1 MNGGYNP
8 NIDPAA
14 TSANFSQS
22 ANAEGA
28 NTWVEN
34 QYGNTNQQYNRVFDI
49 GSNTLGN
56 SFTVLPASQTPT
68 PESIRLAQSAGA
80 KRKRAGMGMGVGQ
93 MAATASVPLG
103 LLYLQNRF
111 GKKKSRRSM
120 SLKKRGGARRRSRK
134 MKHHKKSHKKYTK
147 SRKVRR

>member
-1 MNGGYNP
+1 
-8 NIDPAA
+8 
-14 TSANFSQS
+14 
-22 ANAEGA
+22 
-28 NTWVEN
+28 
-34 QYGNTNQQYNRVFDI
+34 
-49 GSNTLGN
+49 
-56 SFTVLPASQTPT
+56 
-68 PESIRLAQSAGA
+68 
-80 KRKRAGMGMGVGQ
+80 MGMGVGQ